1 MNQTGKLRGG
11 GTGGFKERESA
22 RAFCSGNISNRVG
35 ETKIIFPATGGNS
48 IFNTG
53 ETASFFFWD
62 FLAAAMALHR
72 QHGCFPSKVLS
83 TAWENESQRRLVASM
98 VVHATVCS
106 AAQCSPVAST
116 RAVTTR
122 NLPMRANTRIN

>member
-1 MNQTGKLRGG
+1 MTVL
-11 GTGGFKERESA
+11 S
-22 RAFCSGNISNRVG
+22 
-35 ETKIIFPATGGNS
+35 ATGGNS

-53 ETASFFFWD
+53 ETASDFFSA

-72 QHGCFPSKVLS
+72 QHGCWPSKVLP
-83 TAWENESQRRLVASM
+83 TASENESQRKLFASI

-106 AAQCSPVAST
+106 AAQCRPVART

-122 NLPMRANTRIN
+122 NFPQRADTVTN